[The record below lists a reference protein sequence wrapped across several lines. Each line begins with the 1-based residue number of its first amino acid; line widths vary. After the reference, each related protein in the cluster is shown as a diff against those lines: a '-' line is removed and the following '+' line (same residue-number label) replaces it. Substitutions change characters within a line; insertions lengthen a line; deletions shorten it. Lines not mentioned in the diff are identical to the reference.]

1 MTTQIFW
8 MESSELQLKDQV
20 QAQAQAHA
28 QAQAQAQAYQ
38 VIIYY
43 VTK

>member
-1 MTTQIFW
+1 MTTQIFL
-8 MESSELQLKDQV
+8 MESRELQLKDQA
-20 QAQAQAHA
+20 QAQVQAHA
-28 QAQAQAQAYQ
+28 QAQAQVHQ

>member
-1 MTTQIFW
+1 MTTDFSGW
-8 MESSELQLKDQV
+8 KKGYALNYKLKG
-20 QAQAQAHA
+20 QAQAHA
-28 QAQAQAQAYQ
+28 QAQAQAHQ

>member
-1 MTTQIFW
+1 MTTQIFL
-8 MESSELQLKDQV
+8 MESRELQLKDQ
-20 QAQAQAHA
+20 AQAQVQAHAHA
-28 QAQAQAQAYQ
+28 QAQVHQ

>member
-1 MTTQIFW
+1 MTTQIFL
-8 MESSELQLKDQV
+8 MESRELQLKDQV
-20 QAQAQAHA
+20 QAQVQAHA
-28 QAQAQAQAYQ
+28 QAQAQVHQ

>member
-1 MTTQIFW
+1 MTTQIFL
-8 MESSELQLKDQV
+8 MESRELQLKDQAQAQV
-20 QAQAQAHA
+20 QAHSQAQAQVH
-28 QAQAQAQAYQ
+28 Q

>member
-1 MTTQIFW
+1 MTTQIFL
-8 MESSELQLKDQV
+8 MESRELQLKDQA

-28 QAQAQAQAYQ
+28 QAQAQVHQ

>member
-1 MTTQIFW
+1 MTTQILL
-8 MESSELQLKDQV
+8 MESRELQLKDQA

-28 QAQAQAQAYQ
+28 QAQAQVHQ

>member
-28 QAQAQAQAYQ
+28 QAQAQAYQ